1 MRLTGIHSLAE
12 VDPRRI
18 ETQAFEFALAVARVA
33 KDIEVMAA
41 PHVIEQFCA
50 HGTAVGAETAEA
62 LASTSRRAHLQHLT
76 AARHAA
82 YRVQFWIRLLEGARA
97 LDAGPAAELHEE
109 AVKLHTILTN
119 LCKRAR
125 QETATDPE

>member
-12 VDPRRI
+12 IDPRRV
-18 ETQAFEFALAVARVA
+18 ETRAFEFALAVARVA

-41 PHVIEQFCA
+41 PHVLEKFCA

-62 LASTSRRAHLQHLT
+62 LASSSRRAHLQHLT

-82 YRVQFWIRLLEGARA
+82 FRVQFWVRLLEGTQA
-97 LDAGPAAELHEE
+97 LDAGIAQELHGE
-109 AVKLHTILTN
+109 AVRLHTILTN

-125 QETATDPE
+125 QETGSDAE